1 MRFAAKI
8 LLPAAIIAA
17 VFGAVAALSQQR
29 AARTT
34 PLAKGP
40 AETVNTPQ
48 RSADD
53 ALQADASWVRW
64 PSVTDF

>member
-17 VFGAVAALSQQR
+17 ALGAVAALSQN
-29 AARTT
+29 RTERT
-34 PLAKGP
+34 APIIKGT
-40 AETVNTPQ
+40 AETAAAQPS
-48 RSADD
+48 SADD
-53 ALQADASWVRW
+53 ALRADASWVRW